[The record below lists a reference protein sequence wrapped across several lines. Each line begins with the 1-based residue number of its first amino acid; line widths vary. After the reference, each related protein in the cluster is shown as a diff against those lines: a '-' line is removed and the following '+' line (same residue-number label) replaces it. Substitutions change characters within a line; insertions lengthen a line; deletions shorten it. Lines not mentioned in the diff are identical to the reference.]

1 MLYRRTAKVY
11 GKGKLDENMLVD
23 FGGAGLLRG
32 VFSSASTAVCA
43 LQ

>member
-23 FGGAGLLRG
+23 FGGVGLLRG
-32 VFSSASTAVCA
+32 VFSSASMAVCA